1 MDSHILSKIK
11 KLLALAK
18 SNNPYE
24 AAAALS
30 RAQALM
36 QKHGVGEADIAM
48 TDCDT
53 QTLCFSKETLS
64 SYEVRLLNTIC
75 STFGVV
81 CVIDGLWNKGKY
93 VARAN
98 LMGIAP
104 QPELAVYCLDVLY
117 RQLLKARAE
126 YVATL
131 NNNCKRQTKITR
143 GDDFCKGWVFE
154 VQRKIVAFAM
164 TEQQR
169 ALVDQYKSNKFNDT
183 AKATGRDRSSGKERA
198 DDWVKGMS
206 SAKNVRLDRPM
217 HGKETPKLTGA
228 SV

>member
-1 MDSHILSKIK
+1 
-11 KLLALAK
+11 
-18 SNNPYE
+18 
-24 AAAALS
+24 
-30 RAQALM
+30 
-36 QKHGVGEADIAM
+36 
-48 TDCDT
+48 
-53 QTLCFSKETLS
+53 
-64 SYEVRLLNTIC
+64 
-75 STFGVV
+75 
-81 CVIDGLWNKGKY
+81 VIDGLWNKGKY

-183 AKATGRDRSSGKERA
+183 AKATGRDRSNGKERA

>member
-1 MDSHILSKIK
+1 MDSHILAKIK

-36 QKHGVGEADIAM
+36 QKHSVGEADIAM
-48 TDCDT
+48 ADCDT
-53 QTLCFSKETLS
+53 QTLCFSKETLNS
-64 SYEVRLLNTIC
+64 FEINLLNTIC
-75 STFGVV
+75 SAFGVV
-81 CVIDGLWNKGKY
+81 SVIDGLWNKGKY

-117 RQLLKARAE
+117 RQLIKARAE

-143 GDDFCKGWVFE
+143 GDDFCKGWVFA
-154 VQRKIVAFAM
+154 VQQKVVAFAM
-164 TEQQR
+164 TEQQKI
-169 ALVDQYKSNKFNDT
+169 LVDHYKATKFNET
-183 AKATGRDRSSGKERA
+183 VKSTGRDRSNGKERA
-198 DDWVKGMS
+198 DDWVKGMK

-217 HGKETPKLTGA
+217 N
-228 SV
+228 